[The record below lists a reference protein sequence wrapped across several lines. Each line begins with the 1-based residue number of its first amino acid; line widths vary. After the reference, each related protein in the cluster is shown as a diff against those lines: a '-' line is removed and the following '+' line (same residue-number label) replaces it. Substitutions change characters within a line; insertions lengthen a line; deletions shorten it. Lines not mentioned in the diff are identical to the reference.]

1 VKLNYNIK
9 INFKKLKRHRSSA
22 LFLIMPIALLVSLII
37 IISSQVVNIREAV
50 EISIFG
56 TIEEQNTLIELQ
68 KDTEQFSSQ
77 GFGFNPEDL
86 YYTENDVASIEVID
100 SVQDTQILVPAPIG
114 NATVINLFDDL
125 TFVVSRVTPLNSDL
139 AGLYTDQR
147 FSYVP
152 GEPIPIV
159 LNANS
164 FIEVYGDWG
173 GQDEIIITRG
183 SMGRGDPTA
192 MQNSLPIKS
201 RVINY
206 DKNELL
212 NKEITIKFG
221 GFSEVQSYE
230 TGMTPSGVTFKKLT
244 EEEVN
249 EKIRERKD
257 EISKYWDYE
266 QLDVPLEYT
275 FKVVGLIESESNRD
289 TFIPQD
295 FVSELMQ
302 SYIQH
307 QIDARNE
314 AEIST
319 DVLGNTFSG
328 LEYDGLELTGGG
340 SPVGRFGGGGTR
352 MMRDIQSASYAIPG
366 LVIEIERES
375 STEEPTDPWG
385 GSSSDIIGEYQDS
398 SVYKSSVQNGETI
411 LIKIEQVYDRP
422 QVIDDLNKLGYAYHD
437 LSDVDVFKEL
447 KSTLDLVSL
456 ASVVAYVGLSIIII
470 IFTMGKFIAE
480 SKKEIGIFRAVGA
493 TRNDIKLVFIVQ
505 ATLYSLIGYLVGAGS
520 GILLNMVLSGP
531 ISSWFD
537 SFIGKTI
544 QESFNVVN
552 PVESAI
558 FSNINWEA
566 LAVYSVVLFI
576 ITTITSIIPATSAA
590 NVSPVE
596 AIRSE

>member
-1 VKLNYNIK
+1 MKLNYNIK

-68 KDTEQFSSQ
+68 KDTEQFSSR

>member
-1 VKLNYNIK
+1 MKLNYNIK

-100 SVQDTQILVPAPIG
+100 NVQDTQILVPAPIG

-125 TFVVSRVTPLNSDL
+125 TFVVSRITPLNSDL

-302 SYIQH
+302 GYIQH

-398 SVYKSSVQNGETI
+398 SVYESSVQNGETI

>member
-1 VKLNYNIK
+1 MKLNYNIK

-100 SVQDTQILVPAPIG
+100 NVQDTQILVPAPIG

-173 GQDEIIITRG
+173 GQDEITITRG

-302 SYIQH
+302 GYIQH

-398 SVYKSSVQNGETI
+398 SVYESSVQNGETI

>member
-1 VKLNYNIK
+1 MKLNYNIK

-68 KDTEQFSSQ
+68 KDTEQFSSR

-173 GQDEIIITRG
+173 GQDEITITRG

-230 TGMTPSGVTFKKLT
+230 TGMTLSGVTFKKLT

-302 SYIQH
+302 GYIQH

-398 SVYKSSVQNGETI
+398 SVYESSVQNGETI

>member
-1 VKLNYNIK
+1 MKLNYNIK

-68 KDTEQFSSQ
+68 KDTEQFSSR

-100 SVQDTQILVPAPIG
+100 NVQDTQILVPAPIG

-173 GQDEIIITRG
+173 GQDEITITRG

-302 SYIQH
+302 GYIQH

-398 SVYKSSVQNGETI
+398 SVYESSVQNGETI